1 MRYIRNLVYMVV
13 SIIGITTFYACGNDD
28 SGSNTTVLVGMA
40 TVEKLPQN
48 DVPYLV
54 QDNGSKMW
62 VVQSLV
68 PYRNLKSGER
78 IFGSF
83 TLLQPG
89 NDGFNYNVRLNDYTM
104 VVVQD
109 VIDLN
114 VDNVDS
120 IGNNRVQ
127 IRDIWPAADYLNVR
141 FMLNYPG
148 QNRPIINLVFNQMI
162 PLEYDGYAH
171 LEIRYNNNGN
181 QSRLVPGLVSFN
193 LGEYGPSN
201 ATLKGL
207 KVLVNPLEGGEKT
220 YTFSYPLKNSDIPT
234 FEPIDIAELK

>member
-1 MRYIRNLVYMVV
+1 MKYVRKLMYIVV
-13 SIIGITTFYACGNDD
+13 SILGITTFYACGNDD
-28 SGSNTTVLVGMA
+28 STSSTTVEVGMA

-48 DVPYLV
+48 DVPYFV
-54 QDNGSKMW
+54 QDNGSKLR

-68 PYRNLKSGER
+68 PYQNLKAGER
-78 IFGSF
+78 VFGSF

-89 NDGFNYNVRLNDYTM
+89 EGGFNYNVRLNDYTM

-114 VDNVDS
+114 VDNADS

-127 IRDIWPAADYLNVR
+127 IRDIWPAADYLNLR

-148 QNRPIINLVFNQMI
+148 QKRPIINLVFNQMN
-162 PLEYDGYAH
+162 PLENDGYAH

-181 QSRLVPGLVSFN
+181 QSRLVPGLVSFK

-201 ATLKGL
+201 TALKGL
-207 KVLVNPLEGGEKT
+207 KVLVNPLEGAEKT
-220 YTFSYPLKNSDIPT
+220 YTFSYPLMNNEIPT
-234 FEPIDIAELK
+234 FKPIDIAELK